1 MSRTYISLGIIV
13 ITIFMC
19 ISSILIIRHE
29 CDEMTKV
36 INNIIENVESD
47 NSEQAA
53 SSAEKLTKMWKKTS
67 KHLSFF
73 IGDDSVEL
81 INDCV
86 ARIPPLIDQ
95 ECDEA
100 ASESKSLERKI
111 RRIYVRDIPYIYNI
125 F

>member
-1 MSRTYISLGIIV
+1 MNRTFISVGIII

-19 ISSILIIRHE
+19 IFSILVIRHE
-29 CDEMTKV
+29 CNELSEV
-36 INNIIENVESD
+36 INSIIENVD
-47 NSEQAA
+47 NNNSEGAA
-53 SSAEKLTKMWKKTS
+53 SSAEELTKMWKKTS

-73 IGDDSVEL
+73 IGDDSIEL

-86 ARIPPLIDQ
+86 ARIPPLIDE